1 MSKDYFDTAKAAGQ
15 TYFKELSLFFT
26 FFVLVVT
33 ISNLTY
39 QIFGFKLIPI
49 VKTAFDAFHDWCQLV
64 LHLLVFSWVTYCL
77 EFIWHGLTWIASLVS
92 SIIPNWPNITVPS
105 LVTDIALISLAFT
118 RVFQSADLIV
128 PRKDREEAE
137 SRMTSALWKEIERA
151 EGPFW
156 GPVHRLLDRTN
167 ARIWRLIDAIQNV
180 VTFPFRRFPR
190 CYAIVRPVLVTL
202 AGSILMWG
210 FIRLGGYV
218 INVYAARRLT
228 SPIMEVRRKFFKFF
242 GLSLLAAVLVT
253 LLFILFNGWIAE
265 WMEP

>member
-1 MSKDYFDTAKAAGQ
+1 MSKDDFKTAKTAGQ
-15 TYFKELSLFFT
+15 TYLKELSLFFT

-92 SIIPNWPNITVPS
+92 PIIPNWPNITVPS
-105 LVTDIALISLAFT
+105 LVTDIALVSLAFT

-137 SRMTSALWKEIERA
+137 SKMTPALWKEIELA

-156 GPVHRLLDRTN
+156 GPIHRFLDRTN
-167 ARIWRLIDAIQNV
+167 ARVWRLIEAIQRI
-180 VTFPFRRFPR
+180 VTFPFRRFLR
-190 CYAIVRPVLVTL
+190 CYALLRPLLVTL

-218 INVYAARRLT
+218 INIYAAGRLK
-228 SPIMEVRRKFFKFF
+228 SPIMVVRRKFFKFF
-242 GLSLLAAVLVT
+242 GLSLLGAIVST